1 MEKGRV
7 KTIRNIGSLNIRISR
22 QVENCSRK
30 ILKYI
35 LSRERVYNTLIISP
49 PKCGKT
55 TILRDIAKNISNG
68 IESRDIKGRKVAII
82 DERSEIGASYRGVP
96 QMNVGIRTDIL
107 DNCAKSQGM
116 IMAIRSLA
124 PEVIICDEI
133 GTKEDVEALVMAFNS
148 GVNIICTI
156 HGFGIEDVYRR
167 PVFADLIRNKIL
179 DRVIVLSSKNGP
191 GTVEGIYKIEEEG
204 EKRWSRL

>member
-1 MEKGRV
+1 
-7 KTIRNIGSLNIRISR
+7 
-22 QVENCSRK
+22 
-30 ILKYI
+30 
-35 LSRERVYNTLIISP
+35 
-49 PKCGKT
+49 
-55 TILRDIAKNISNG
+55 
-68 IESRDIKGRKVAII
+68 
-82 DERSEIGASYRGVP
+82 
-96 QMNVGIRTDIL
+96 
-107 DNCAKSQGM
+107 
-116 IMAIRSLA
+116 MAIRSLA